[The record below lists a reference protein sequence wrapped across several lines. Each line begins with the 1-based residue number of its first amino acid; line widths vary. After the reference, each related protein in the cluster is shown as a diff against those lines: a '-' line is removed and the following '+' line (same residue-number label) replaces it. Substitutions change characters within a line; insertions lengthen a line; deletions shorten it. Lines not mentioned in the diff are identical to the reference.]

1 LIIILFIPLVIVNP
15 CFTCSA
21 QNVLEIVGPADAF
34 EGEEVEFVVTLNGE
48 PVQARVVFEGI
59 SPGNYSDSVT
69 GKVIFTTP
77 SVQNEDKEYNV
88 TANLLGEL
96 TAFQTVLVKNRTG
109 MLTIEL
115 STDFIIETEEFTLT
129 VKNRDEPIMYA
140 SVWFNSTVHITDVN
154 GNVTL
159 LAPDVLVTTN
169 YGIMVNKT
177 GYRSYSSMITVNDE
191 DLGQKLMEVIN
202 PSLVE
207 PEKEDVEI
215 HIISKKGNLE
225 DVSIDLYYEGQKY
238 AEYTTDDDG
247 KAYIDTPIINN
258 ENYFSIIVKKDGY
271 STYYSEDEFIISLLK
286 RDFADDLG
294 MNVVPTEIDEGESV
308 TVEISND
315 IGVGVEGVNIWRGAV
330 ELTGSTDSEG
340 ILAFIATSVFM
351 DREYYL
357 YAVKE
362 GYNFAEATIT
372 IRDKSSSQ
380 KQLKIES
387 QNTINESEIFFITIK
402 DASNILLQ
410 DVLVTF
416 NSEQKMTNKLGTVV
430 FFTPNITSTSFYTI
444 EAGKYGYQPASSS
457 VEIIDVEDS
466 NGVSSKKLEICVEPI
481 IIENEEFKI
490 IVRDDQG
497 NLIAGVQVTFQGI
510 TLFTDFKGEVTF
522 SAPDVGRD
530 EAPTIL
536 VTKSG
541 YNSDSIKITIKDV
554 EGFGY
559 LYLVIVLIVIAIIG
573 IAAYFRYGRIF

>member
-1 LIIILFIPLVIVNP
+1 LIVVLFISFVILNL

-34 EGEEVEFVVTLNGE
+34 EGEDVEFVVTLNGE
-48 PVQARVVFEGI
+48 PVQARVVFGDI
-59 SPGNYSDSVT
+59 SPANYSDSAT

-77 SVQNEDKEYNV
+77 SVPYGDKEYIV
-88 TANLLGEL
+88 TASLLGEL
-96 TAFQTVLVKNRTG
+96 SASQTILVKNRTG
-109 MLTIEL
+109 MLIIEL
-115 STDFIIETEEFTLT
+115 STDYTIETEEFTVT
-129 VKNRDEPIMYA
+129 VKNRDEPVMDA
-140 SVWFNSTVHITDVN
+140 NVWFNSTVHITDVN
-154 GNVTL
+154 GDVTL

-191 DLGQKLMEVIN
+191 DLGQKLMEVMN
-202 PSLVE
+202 PFLVE
-207 PEKEDVEI
+207 PGKDDVEI
-215 HIISKKGNLE
+215 HVISKQGGLE
-225 DVSIDLYYEGQKY
+225 EVFIDLYYEDQKY
-238 AEYTTDDDG
+238 AEYTTDDNG
-247 KAYIDTPIINN
+247 KAYIDTPLINN
-258 ENYFSIIVKKDGY
+258 ENYFSLMVKKEGY
-271 STYYSEDEFIISLLK
+271 RTYYSEEEFIISLFE
-286 RDFADDLG
+286 RDFAADLK
-294 MNVVPTEIDEGESV
+294 MNVVPTEMDEGESV

-315 IGVGVEGVNIWRGAV
+315 VGVGVEGVNIWRGAV
-330 ELTGSTDSEG
+330 ELDGSTDSEG
-340 ILAFIATSVFM
+340 ILAFIAPSVFM

-362 GYNFAEATIT
+362 GYNFAESTIS

-387 QNTINESEIFFITIK
+387 QNSINESGLFFITVK
-402 DASNILLQ
+402 DSSNILLQ

-416 NSEQKMTNKLGTVV
+416 NSEQKMTNGHGTVV
-430 FFTPNITSTSFYTI
+430 FFAPNITSTSFYTI
-444 EAGKYGYQPASSS
+444 EANKYGYQPAFSS
-457 VEIIDVEDS
+457 VEIINIEDS

-481 IIENEEFKI
+481 IIENEEFKV

-497 NLIAGVQVTFQGI
+497 NLIAGVQVTFKGI
-510 TLFTDFKGEVTF
+510 ILITDFKGEVTF

-530 EAPTIL
+530 ECPTIR

-554 EGFGY
+554 EGFEY
-559 LYLVIVLIVIAIIG
+559 WYLVIVMIVIAIIG